1 MKYIILNDVIFH
13 DESMGFF
20 TIKKGSVYNAVSA
33 RNYEKDIDN
42 AVIRERRSRKKRQIV
57 ILKAE
62 GKQRIFEIGVDV
74 APHSD
79 SFGTFRRIKRCKE
92 KATRS

>member
-1 MKYIILNDVIFH
+1 MKYILLRDVIFH
-13 DESMGFF
+13 NNGMGFF
-20 TIKKGSVYNAVSA
+20 TLKKGSVYNSVSA
-33 RNYEKDIDN
+33 HHYDKEINN

-62 GKQRIFEIGVDV
+62 GQQRIFEIGVDV
-74 APHSD
+74 APHTD

-92 KATRS
+92 KVTRS